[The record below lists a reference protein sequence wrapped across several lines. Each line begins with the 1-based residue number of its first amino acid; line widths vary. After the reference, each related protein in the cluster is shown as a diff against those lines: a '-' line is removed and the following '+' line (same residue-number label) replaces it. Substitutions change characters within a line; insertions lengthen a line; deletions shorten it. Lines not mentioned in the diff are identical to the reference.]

1 MLRRGVEGLRA
12 EWVWRYLVGPLP
24 FVVVLAAFSMHR
36 LGAEQIGLPALMIL
50 LYFLPQTKRA
60 YPYLFPFV
68 FFWCSYDT
76 LRVLTPVFQKLNTP
90 FVASPY
96 HIEHALFSIPYG
108 GHWITLNE
116 FFQTHTSLIVDLA
129 AAFAYA
135 FYFYEAFILA
145 FYLLA
150 KNRPLLR
157 RFGIAFILLNYITFI
172 TWYTV
177 PVAPPWY
184 VELYGLGPADL
195 KAPPSAA
202 RLLEVDDWLGFPY
215 FHDLYAKAAN
225 VFGALPSLHSAWP
238 LLVWLYARKHVRPVY
253 AWTIFAYWLLVAFSA
268 VYLRH
273 HYVIDIVLGCSYAL
287 LVYLVVEHYNRKW
300 YSAAAAL

>member
-1 MLRRGVEGLRA
+1 MLRRFVEGLRA
-12 EWVWRYLVGPLP
+12 DWVWRYLVGPLP
-24 FVVVLAAFSMHR
+24 FLVIIEALLLKR
-36 LGAEQIGLPALMIL
+36 LGVEQIAVPTLMIV

-76 LRVLTPVFQKLNTP
+76 LRVLTPIFQSWNTP
-90 FVASPY
+90 FVAGPY
-96 HIEHALFSIPYG
+96 NIEHAIFSVPYG
-108 GHWITLNE
+108 GQWITLNE
-116 FFQTHTSLIVDLA
+116 FFQTHTNIVVDLA

-135 FYFYEAFILA
+135 VYFYEAFIFA

-157 RFGIAFILLNYITFI
+157 RYGVAFIILNYVAFI
-172 TWYTV
+172 TYYTL

-184 VELYGLGPADL
+184 VELHGLGPADL
-195 KAPPSAA
+195 HAAPSAA
-202 RLLEVDDWLGFPY
+202 RLLAVDAFFGVNY
-215 FHDLYAKAAN
+215 FRDLYSKAAN

-238 LLVWLYARKHVRPVY
+238 LLVWLYARKQLEPIFHWP
-253 AWTIFAYWLLVAFSA
+253 IFAYWLLVCFSA

-273 HYVIDIVLGCSYAL
+273 HYVIDIALGSFYAWMACAIT
-287 LVYLVVEHYNRKW
+287 EHFARKW
-300 YSAAAAL
+300 YGDATA

>member
-1 MLRRGVEGLRA
+1 MLRRIVDALRSD
-12 EWVWRYLVGPLP
+12 WVWRWLVGPLP
-24 FVVVLAAFSMHR
+24 FVVMLEALLLKRFGFEQAA
-36 LGAEQIGLPALMIL
+36 IPALMIV

-76 LRVLTPVFQKLNTP
+76 LRVLTPVFQRIITP
-90 FVASPY
+90 FVAGPY
-96 HIEHALFSIPYG
+96 HVEHAIFSVPYG
-108 GHWITLNE
+108 GQWITLNE
-116 FFQTHTSLIVDLA
+116 YFQTHTHIVIDLA

-157 RFGIAFILLNYITFI
+157 RFGVAFILLNYVTFI
-172 TWYTV
+172 TWYTL

-184 VELYGLGPADL
+184 VELHGLGPADL
-195 KAPPSAA
+195 HAPPSAA
-202 RLLEVDDWLGFPY
+202 RLLAVDAFFGVPY

-238 LLVWLYARKHVRPVY
+238 LLVWLYARKHLKPAVHWV
-253 AWTIFAYWLLVAFSA
+253 IFAYWLLVCFSA

-273 HYVIDIVLGCSYAL
+273 HYVIDIALGCSYAL
-287 LVYLVVEHYNRKW
+287 LAYFVVEHFNRKW
-300 YSAAAAL
+300 YPAE